1 MSSELAKR
9 MREIREAETS
19 GRHEFS
25 QLIGVAK
32 KTVESIE
39 QSGRAPKGEMLEAI
53 CIQWPKYSLWLM
65 TGQVN
70 EAAGQVSPEIE
81 RTRDRLKPTGTDTG
95 SRGE

>member
-9 MREIREAETS
+9 MREIREVETS

-39 QSGRAPKGEMLEAI
+39 QSGRAPKGDMLEAI
-53 CIQWPKYSLWLM
+53 CLKWPHYSLWLM

-81 RTRDRLKPTGTDTG
+81 KARRAFKPTGTDT
-95 SRGE
+95 E